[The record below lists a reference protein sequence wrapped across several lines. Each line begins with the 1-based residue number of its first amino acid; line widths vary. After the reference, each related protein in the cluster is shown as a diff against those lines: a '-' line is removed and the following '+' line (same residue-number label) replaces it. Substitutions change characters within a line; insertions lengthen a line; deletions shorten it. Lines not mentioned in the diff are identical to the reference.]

1 MKLTVK
7 FFASLREALGPQLAL
22 ELPGSASTVTLARQ
36 TLMAR
41 GEPFESQLAP
51 GRAVRAAVNQQL
63 ADDAA
68 LLQDGDELAFFPPVT
83 GG

>member
-22 ELPGSASTVTLARQ
+22 ELPGGAASVTLARQ
-36 TLMAR
+36 ALMAR
-41 GEPFESQLAP
+41 GEPFLSQLAP
-51 GRAVRAAVNQQL
+51 SRAVRAAVNQQL
-63 ADDAA
+63 ADDATP
-68 LLQDGDELAFFPPVT
+68 LQDGDELAFFPPVT